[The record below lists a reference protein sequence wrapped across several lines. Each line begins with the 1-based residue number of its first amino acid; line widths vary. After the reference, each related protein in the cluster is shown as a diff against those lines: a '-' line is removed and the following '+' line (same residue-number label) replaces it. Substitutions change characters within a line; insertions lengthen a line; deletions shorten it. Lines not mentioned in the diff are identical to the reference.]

1 MLVTASIRAQQ
12 HNAGRGK
19 FTEGIDMKTSK
30 PFHIVV
36 ATALIL
42 LCAILF
48 VGIAQTARDDPG
60 HKKNQK
66 PVHLI
71 PSLDGAELFKA
82 YCATCHGLSGKGDG
96 PIASV
101 LDTPPSDLTAISK
114 KNGGIFPANRVRTII
129 AGEDLI
135 KAHGTREMPI
145 WGPIFHQVERD
156 QDFGNVRLQNVT
168 RYVESIQQR

>member
-1 MLVTASIRAQQ
+1 
-12 HNAGRGK
+12 
-19 FTEGIDMKTSK
+19 MKTSK
-30 PFHIVV
+30 AFHVV
-36 ATALIL
+36 AATALIL
-42 LCAILF
+42 LCATLF
-48 VGIAQTARDDPG
+48 VGIAQTAPDEPE
-60 HKKNQK
+60 HKKDQK

-96 PIASV
+96 PVASV
-101 LDTPPSDLTAISK
+101 LDTSPSDLTVIAK
-114 KNGGIFPANRVRTII
+114 HNGGVFPATPVRAII
-129 AGEDLI
+129 AGDQVV

-168 RYVESIQQR
+168 SYVESIQQK